1 LLKKSPLNQAQEAS
15 KSETDSDFSL
25 ESLLASLGK
34 KEQVIQQ
41 KSTVIAEQKKRIEI
55 LEEYLRL
62 ERNRRFTPSSEK
74 NSPQEEMQFDEAESL
89 AEQEEQPAEESS
101 KSPSKKQGG
110 RKGLSPKLPRIQIH
124 LTLSEEDKEGAVDT
138 FFTVV
143 KEELDIIP
151 AQVRVLEYLQ
161 EKAVFINQ
169 EKERKI
175 KAAKLPKHPL
185 NKCIASISMLAFII
199 ISKYCDGLP
208 LYRLEGIV
216 KRYGGSITRTS
227 LATWMIRVALEL
239 QPLINLM
246 REHQLAYDYLQIDET
261 RIKVLKEADK
271 SPTSDK
277 WMWVSRGGPPDKP
290 VILFD
295 YDPSRGKE
303 VPARLLE
310 GFKGYLQC
318 DGLAS
323 YDEVCKLNDLT
334 QLGCMDHARRKFVE
348 AQKGVDPKKKKKTSL
363 ADVAVNKIGKLYAI
377 ERKIK
382 DLSTEEK
389 YRYRQE
395 HSVPKLNDLKS
406 WLDKSI
412 TKVPKKG
419 LTYKAIYY
427 ALNQWKKLIAYCE
440 DGRLNI
446 SNILAENAIRPFVI
460 GRKAWLFSDTTRG
473 AKASGTLYSLIETV
487 KANGL
492 EPFQYFKEVLSKLP
506 YAENVEDFEA
516 LLPWNVN
523 IRG

>member
-1 LLKKSPLNQAQEAS
+1 MKEPLLNQVKEAN
-15 KSETDSDFSL
+15 KAEADSDFSL
-25 ESLLASLGK
+25 ASLLASLGQ

-41 KSTVIAEQKKRIEI
+41 KTTVIAEQKKRIDI

-62 ERNRRFTPSSEK
+62 ERSRRFTSSSEK

-89 AEQEEQPAEESS
+89 AEQDDQPTEEPP
-101 KSPSKKQGG
+101 KSLSKKQGG
-110 RKGLSPKLPRIQIH
+110 RKGLSPKLPRTQIY
-124 LTLSEEDKEGAVDT
+124 LRLSDEEKEGAIDT

-151 AQVRVLEYLQ
+151 AHVRVLEYLQ

-175 KAAKLPKHPL
+175 KSATLPKHPL

-216 KRYGGSITRTS
+216 KRYGGNITRTS
-227 LATWMIRVALEL
+227 LARWMIRVALEM

-261 RIKVLKEADK
+261 RIKVLKEAEK

-303 VPARLLE
+303 VPVRLLE

-323 YDEVCKLNDLT
+323 YNEFCKTNQLI

-348 AQKGVDPKKKKKTSL
+348 AQKGIDPKKKKKTSM
-363 ADVAVNKIGKLYAI
+363 ADVAVNKIGQLYAI

-382 DLSTEEK
+382 DLPAKEK

-395 HSVPKLNDLKS
+395 HSVPKLDELKI
-406 WLDKSI
+406 WLDEKI
-412 TKVPKKG
+412 TKIPKGG

-427 ALNQWKKLIAYCE
+427 ALNQWEKLIAYCQ

-446 SNILAENAIRPFVI
+446 SNVLAENAIRPFVI
-460 GRKAWLFSDTTRG
+460 GRKAWLFSDTTHG

-492 EPFQYFKEVLSKLP
+492 EPFQYVKEVLSRLP
-506 YAENVEDFEA
+506 YAESVEDIEA

>member
-1 LLKKSPLNQAQEAS
+1 MDGSVI
-15 KSETDSDFSL
+15 SL
-25 ESLLASLGK
+25 ESLLASISEK
-34 KEQVIQQ
+34 NDVIEK
-41 KSTVIAEQKKRIEI
+41 KSTVIAQQKQRIEI

-62 ERNRRFTPSSEK
+62 ERSRRFAPSSEK
-74 NSPQEEMQFDEAESL
+74 NSPQAEMQFDEAETL
-89 AEQEEQPAEESS
+89 AAKEVPSDETK
-101 KSPSKKQGG
+101 KSAKKKQGG
-110 RKGLSPKLPRIQIH
+110 RKGLSANIPRIQIH
-124 LTLSEEDKEGAVDT
+124 LSLSDEEKSGAIDT
-138 FFTVV
+138 FYTVV

-161 EKAVFINQ
+161 EKAVFIDQDNH
-169 EKERKI
+169 RTI

-199 ISKYCDGLP
+199 VSKYCDGLP

-227 LATWMIRVALEL
+227 LATWMIRLAIEL

-246 REHQLAYDYLQIDET
+246 REHQLAYDYVQIDET
-261 RIKVLKEADK
+261 RLKVLKEAEL

-323 YDEVCKLNDLT
+323 YDGFCQANEIT

-348 AQKGVDPKKKKKTSL
+348 AQKSADPKKKKKTSL
-363 ADVAVNKIGKLYAI
+363 ADVAVNKIAKLYTI

-382 DLSTEEK
+382 DLSIEEK
-389 YRYRQE
+389 YHYRQA
-395 HSVPKLNDLKS
+395 HSVPKLDELKT
-406 WLDKSI
+406 WLDKSV
-412 TKVPKKG
+412 TKVPKNSA
-419 LTYKAIYY
+419 TYKAIYY
-427 ALNQWKKLIAYCE
+427 ALNQWEKLIAYCE

-446 SNILAENAIRPFVI
+446 SNVLAENAIRPFVI

-473 AKASGTLYSLIETV
+473 ARASGTLYSLIETA

-492 EPFQYFKEVLSKLP
+492 EPYQYFKEVLSRLP
-506 YAENVEDFEA
+506 HAERVEDIEA
-516 LLPWNVN
+516 LLPWNIHCDKNKTV
-523 IRG
+523 